1 MHSTII
7 KPVVNTQRLVNLD
20 VIRGA
25 ALLGILLMN
34 IQVFAMVFSAY
45 GNPTS
50 YGDLTGINLIIY
62 YFSHIFADQ
71 KFMTIFSTLFG
82 VGIILMAENIESK
95 QGLPKRVHY
104 KRMFI
109 LAVLGL
115 LHAYFLWFGD
125 ILFAYALAGV
135 IVFGARN
142 KSINFLLV
150 GAFCLVSI
158 CSLMMILSGLSLPY
172 WSAAEF
178 ATLQTYWSPTTDLI
192 AQEQLANLG
201 SWFAQA
207 DQRYQMA
214 LDMHQNLAFYL
225 PRIVGLMMVGM
236 ALYKLGFFAKKY
248 NNNTLMVNGIAALLL
263 ALVIIILGVEY
274 NFSVNWNLEA
284 MFIGSQFNYWGSILM
299 AYGYLCL
306 LVVFC
311 RAQSGQWLKHAL
323 ANVGRM
329 ALTNYL
335 LQSLLCGFI
344 FYGWGLGLFGSAQR
358 WEQFIMVIS
367 IWLLQL
373 ILSTWWMNR
382 FQFGLFEWLWRSAT
396 YAKVQ
401 PMVKYKL

>member
-7 KPVVNTQRLVNLD
+7 KPVVNNERLDNLD
-20 VIRGA
+20 VIRGV

-34 IQVFAMVFSAY
+34 IQAFAMTFSAY
-45 GNPTS
+45 SNPTS
-50 YGDLTGINLIIY
+50 YGDLTGINFIIY
-62 YFSHIFADQ
+62 YFSHVFADQ

-82 VGIILMAENIESK
+82 VGIILMADNIEAK
-95 QGLPKRVHY
+95 RGLPKRVHY

-125 ILFAYALAGV
+125 ILFAYAFAGV
-135 IVFGARN
+135 IVYGARN
-142 KSINFLLV
+142 KSIKFLLV
-150 GAFCLVSI
+150 FAFCLVTI
-158 CSLMMILSGLSLPY
+158 CSLMMLLVGLSLPY
-172 WSAAEF
+172 LSAEELAIMN
-178 ATLQTYWSPTTDLI
+178 TDLSPTDDFI
-192 AQEQLANLG
+192 AQEQLANIG

-207 DQRYQMA
+207 DQRYRMA
-214 LDMHQNLAFYL
+214 LEMQQNLAFYL

-236 ALYKLGFFAKKY
+236 ALYKLGFFAGKY
-248 NNNTLMVNGIAALLL
+248 KNNTLIVNGIFALML
-263 ALVIIILGVEY
+263 ALVIIISGVEY
-274 NFSVNWNLEA
+274 NFAVNWSLES
-284 MFIGSQFNYWGSILM
+284 MFIGIQFNYWGSILM

-323 ANVGRM
+323 ASVGRM

-335 LQSLLCGFI
+335 LQSLFCGFI
-344 FYGWGLGLFGSAQR
+344 FYGWGLGLFGSTQR
-358 WEQFIMVIS
+358 WEQFAIVIC

-373 ILSTWWMNR
+373 ILSTWWMSR
-382 FQFGLFEWLWRSAT
+382 FQFGPIEWLLRSAT

-401 PMVKYKL
+401 PMQKYKL